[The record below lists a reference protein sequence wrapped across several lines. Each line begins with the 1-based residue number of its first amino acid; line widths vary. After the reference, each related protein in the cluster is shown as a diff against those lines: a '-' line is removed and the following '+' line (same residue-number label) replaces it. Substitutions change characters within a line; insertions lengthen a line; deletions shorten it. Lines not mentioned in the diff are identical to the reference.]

1 MFEETLVRGTKDSL
15 ALLGRSGLL
24 KDAYLAGGTA
34 AALQMGHRISV
45 DFDFFT
51 LKNFDPKKVAEALSR
66 HGSFVLDRADAG
78 TVLGE
83 FQGVKFSLFVY
94 EYPLIEKTH
103 PYLSL
108 FLASLQDIA
117 AMKIDAIA
125 GRGARRDFVDLYFL
139 CHQGFLLHEILKFY
153 QKKYQKLAS
162 NLIHIQKSLVYF
174 ADAEAD
180 EMPKMLKPVQWNHV
194 KYFFEQEVKNL
205 GDTWK

>member
-1 MFEETLVRGTKDSL
+1 MFEEALVRGAKDSL
-15 ALLGRSGLL
+15 ALLGKSGLL
-24 KDAYLAGGTA
+24 NDAYLAGGTA
-34 AALQMGHRISV
+34 AALQIGHRISV

-51 LKNFDPKKVAEALSR
+51 QKTFDPKKIAAALSQL
-66 HGSFVLDRADAG
+66 GPFTVDQSDKG

-83 FQGVKFSLFVY
+83 FKGVKFSLFIY

-108 FLASLQDIA
+108 SLASLQDIA
-117 AMKIDAIA
+117 AMKIDAVS

-139 CHQGFLLHEILKFY
+139 CHHGFSLEDSLKFY

-174 ADAEAD
+174 ADAETD
-180 EMPKMLKPVQWNHV
+180 EMPNMLKPVRWDQI
-194 KYFFEQEVKNL
+194 KRFFEQEVKRL
-205 GDTWK
+205 VG